1 MGPPMSV
8 SLIIRHWDWME
19 PRFQDLSELPWQRGC
34 LLGRSRALS
43 ARLPI
48 SRVPHRIRQREE
60 DAGVPW
66 RPRQGLGEE
75 EQEAYP
81 AQAGAEEAEEESSPA
96 RLIRP
101 LCPMALP
108 APQTRRR
115 RKQQPPPPPQ
125 HQQKQ
130 KL

>member
-1 MGPPMSV
+1 MVPPMSV
-8 SLIIRHWDWME
+8 SLIIRQWGWMA
-19 PRFQDLSELPWQRGC
+19 PRFQGLSELPWQRAC

-43 ARLPI
+43 VRLTI
-48 SRVPHRIRQREE
+48 SRDPLRIRQRGE
-60 DAGVPW
+60 DAEDPW
-66 RPRQGLGEE
+66 RPRQGREE
-75 EQEAYP
+75 DEREAYP